1 MSNWVKTFM
10 FIWTGQ
16 LFSTLTSSI
25 VGYAIIFWLALE
37 IGSPE
42 VLSYAAIAAFLP
54 QIILGLFTGVY
65 IDRWN
70 RKWVMIGADS
80 FIAVCTFG
88 LCVLFYMDAVE
99 IWHIYVLSGLRAIGS
114 AFHGPAMQAS
124 IPLLAPES
132 QLMRVAGVNQMIRA
146 LSSIAGPA
154 LGALF
159 ITLMD
164 MTVVLMMDVIGAFIA
179 CTSLL
184 FITIPK
190 PEQKDKKDRSVIREI
205 KEGIIAI
212 FSQKG
217 LSWLLIFD
225 VIVLLLIIPIS
236 ILYPLITTQYFGGA
250 EFEMSAV
257 EVVWGV
263 GSLIGGAII
272 GGRFISRMNKVVLI
286 VFANTLIGLTYF
298 FSGML
303 PTSGFWYFAI
313 LTGISGIMGAIWN
326 GAFVV
331 IMQTQLDNNVLGRA
345 FSTYDSLILLPSV
358 IGLLV
363 AGHITTLIGYNNM
376 LLIAGLIICAMSFF
390 LYLIPSIR
398 QLGLKTRNTGEK
410 IESQEIS

>member
-1 MSNWVKTFM
+1 M

-37 IGSPE
+37 TASPE

-54 QIILGLFTGVY
+54 QIVLGLFTGVY

-70 RKWVMIGADS
+70 RKWVMIAADS
-80 FIAVCTFG
+80 FIAVCTFA
-88 LCVLFYMDAVE
+88 LCVLFYLDAVE
-99 IWHIYVLSGLRAIGS
+99 IWHIYLLSGLRAIGS

-164 MTVVLMMDVIGAFIA
+164 LTVVLMMDVIGAFIA
-179 CTSLL
+179 CTTLL
-184 FITIPK
+184 FVTIPK
-190 PEQKDKKDRSVIREI
+190 PEQKSKDERSVIREV
-205 KEGIIAI
+205 KEGLSAI

-217 LSWLLIFD
+217 LRWLLIFD
-225 VIVLLLIIPIS
+225 IVVLLMIIPIS

-257 EVVWGV
+257 EIVWGI
-263 GSLIGGAII
+263 GSLIGGAVI
-272 GGRFISRMNKVVLI
+272 GGRFINRMNKVVLI
-286 VFANTLIGLTYF
+286 VFANSFIGLTYF
-298 FSGML
+298 LSGML
-303 PTSGFWYFAI
+303 PTSGFWYFVI

-331 IMQTQLDNNVLGRA
+331 IMQTQLDHSVLGRA

-358 IGLLV
+358 IGLLA
-363 AGHITTLIGYNNM
+363 AGH
-376 LLIAGLIICAMSFF
+376 IAGLIGYDNALLISGLIIFAMSFA
-390 LYLIPSIR
+390 LYLIPSVR
-398 QLGLKTRNTGEK
+398 ELGYRTKNTGEIVEK
-410 IESQEIS
+410 Q

>member
-1 MSNWVKTFM
+1 M

-37 IGSPE
+37 TGSPE

-54 QIILGLFTGVY
+54 QIVLGLFTGVY

-70 RKWVMIGADS
+70 RKWVMIAADS
-80 FIAVCTFG
+80 FIAICTFA
-88 LCVLFYMDAVE
+88 LCILFYMDAVE
-99 IWHIYVLSGLRAIGS
+99 IWHIFLLSGLRAIGS
-114 AFHGPAMQAS
+114 AFHTPAMQAS
-124 IPLLAPES
+124 VPLLAPES
-132 QLMRVAGVNQMIRA
+132 QLMRVAGVNQMIHA

-164 MTVVLMMDVIGAFIA
+164 MTVILMMDVAGAFIA
-179 CTSLL
+179 CVSLL
-184 FITIPK
+184 FVTIPK
-190 PEQKDKKDRSVIREI
+190 PEQKSKDERSVIREV
-205 KEGIIAI
+205 KEGLSAI
-212 FSQKG
+212 FSQQG
-217 LSWLLIFD
+217 LRWLLIFD
-225 VIVLLLIIPIS
+225 VVVLLMIIPIS

-257 EVVWGV
+257 EIVWGV

-272 GGRFISRMNKVVLI
+272 GGRFINRRNKVSLI
-286 VFANTLIGLTYF
+286 IFANLFIGMIYF
-298 FSGML
+298 TSGML
-303 PTSGFWYFAI
+303 PPSGFWHFAV

-331 IMQTQLDNNVLGRA
+331 IMQTQLDHSVLGRA

-358 IGLLV
+358 LGLL
-363 AGHITTLIGYNNM
+363 ATGYITKQIGYDKA
-376 LLIAGLIICAMSFF
+376 LLISGLIIFALSFV
-390 LYLIPSIR
+390 LYLIPSVR
-398 QLGLKTRNTGEK
+398 ELGLRTKNTEEK
-410 IESQEIS
+410 SPDKL

>member
-1 MSNWVKTFM
+1 M

-37 IGSPE
+37 TGSPE

-54 QIILGLFTGVY
+54 QIVLGLFTGVY

-70 RKWVMIGADS
+70 RKWVMIAADS
-80 FIAVCTFG
+80 FISICTFA
-88 LCVLFYMDAVE
+88 LCILFYMDAVE
-99 IWHIYVLSGLRAIGS
+99 IWHIFLLSGLRAIGS
-114 AFHGPAMQAS
+114 AFHTPAMQAS
-124 IPLLAPES
+124 VPLLAPES
-132 QLMRVAGVNQMIRA
+132 QLMRVAGVNQMIHA

-164 MTVVLMMDVIGAFIA
+164 MTVILMMDIAGAFIA
-179 CTSLL
+179 CVSLL
-184 FITIPK
+184 FVTIPK
-190 PEQKDKKDRSVIREI
+190 PEQKSKDERSVIREV
-205 KEGIIAI
+205 KEGLSAI
-212 FSQKG
+212 FSQQG
-217 LSWLLIFD
+217 LRWLLIFD
-225 VIVLLLIIPIS
+225 VVVLLMIIPIS

-257 EVVWGV
+257 EIVWGV

-272 GGRFISRMNKVVLI
+272 GGRFINRMNKVILI
-286 VFANTLIGLTYF
+286 IFANTFIGLTFF

-303 PTSGFWYFAI
+303 PSSGFWWFAVF
-313 LTGISGIMGAIWN
+313 TGISGIAGAIWN

-331 IMQTQLDNNVLGRA
+331 IMQTQLDHSVLGRA

-358 IGLLV
+358 LGLL
-363 AGHITTLIGYNNM
+363 ATGYITKQIGYDKA
-376 LLIAGLIICAMSFF
+376 LLISGLIIFALSFV
-390 LYLIPSIR
+390 LYLIPSVR
-398 QLGLKTRNTGEK
+398 ELGLRTKNTEEK
-410 IESQEIS
+410 SPDKL

>member
-1 MSNWVKTFM
+1 MNNWIKTFII
-10 FIWTGQ
+10 IWSGQ
-16 LFSTLTSSI
+16 LFSTLSSSI

-37 IGSPE
+37 TGSAE

-54 QIILGLFTGVY
+54 QIVLGLFTGVY
-65 IDRWN
+65 VDRWN
-70 RKWVMIGADS
+70 RKWVMIAADS
-80 FIAVCTFG
+80 FIAVCTLG
-88 LCVLFYMDAVE
+88 LCALFYLDVVE
-99 IWHIYVLSGLRAIGS
+99 TWHIYLLSGLRAIGS
-114 AFHGPAMQAS
+114 AFHAPAMQAS

-146 LSSIAGPA
+146 VSNIAGPA

-164 MTVVLMMDVIGAFIA
+164 MTIVLMLDVVGAIIA

-184 FITIPK
+184 FISIPK
-190 PEQKDKKDRSVIREI
+190 PEQKDIEDRSVIREV
-205 KEGIIAI
+205 KEGIHAI

-217 LSWLLIFD
+217 LRYLLFFD
-225 VIVLLLIIPIS
+225 ILVLFFIIPIS

-257 EVVWGV
+257 EIAWGI

-272 GGRFISRMNKVVLI
+272 GAKFINRMNKVVLI
-286 VFANTLIGLTYF
+286 VFANTFVGLTF
-298 FSGML
+298 FGSGIL
-303 PTSGFWYFAI
+303 PPSGFWYFAV
-313 LTGISGIMGAIWN
+313 LTGISGVMGAIWN

-331 IMQTQLDNNVLGRA
+331 IMQTQLNNGVLGRA

-358 IGLLV
+358 IGLLA
-363 AGHITTLIGYNNM
+363 AGHIATLIGYDNA
-376 LLIAGLIICAMSFF
+376 LAYSGLIIIALSFA

-398 QLGLKTRNTGEK
+398 QLGIKTKNTGEIK
-410 IESQEIS
+410 NDIT

>member
-1 MSNWVKTFM
+1 M

-37 IGSPE
+37 TGSPE

-54 QIILGLFTGVY
+54 QIVLGLFTGVY

-70 RKWVMIGADS
+70 RKWVMIAADS
-80 FIAVCTFG
+80 FIAICTFA
-88 LCVLFYMDAVE
+88 LCILFYMDAVE
-99 IWHIYVLSGLRAIGS
+99 IWHIFLLSGLRAIGS
-114 AFHGPAMQAS
+114 AFHTPAMQAS
-124 IPLLAPES
+124 VPLLAPES
-132 QLMRVAGVNQMIRA
+132 QLMRVAGVNQMIHA

-164 MTVVLMMDVIGAFIA
+164 MTVILMMDVAGAFIA
-179 CTSLL
+179 CVSLL
-184 FITIPK
+184 FVTIPK
-190 PEQKDKKDRSVIREI
+190 PEQKSKDERSVIREV
-205 KEGIIAI
+205 KEGLSAI
-212 FSQKG
+212 FSQQG
-217 LSWLLIFD
+217 LRWLLIFD
-225 VIVLLLIIPIS
+225 VVVLLMIIPIS

-257 EVVWGV
+257 EIVWGV

-272 GGRFISRMNKVVLI
+272 GGRFINRRNKVSLI
-286 VFANTLIGLTYF
+286 IFANLFIGMIYF
-298 FSGML
+298 TSGML
-303 PTSGFWYFAI
+303 PPSGFWYFAV

-331 IMQTQLDNNVLGRA
+331 IMQTQLDHSVLGRA

-358 IGLLV
+358 LGLL
-363 AGHITTLIGYNNM
+363 ATGYITKQIGYDKA
-376 LLIAGLIICAMSFF
+376 LLISGLIIFALSFV
-390 LYLIPSIR
+390 LYLIPSVR
-398 QLGLKTRNTGEK
+398 ELGLRTKNTEEK
-410 IESQEIS
+410 SPDKL